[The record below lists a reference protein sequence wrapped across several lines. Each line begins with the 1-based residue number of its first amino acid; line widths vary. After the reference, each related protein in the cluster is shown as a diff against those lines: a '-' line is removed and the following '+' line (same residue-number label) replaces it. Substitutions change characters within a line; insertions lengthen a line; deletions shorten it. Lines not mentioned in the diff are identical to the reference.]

1 MKCKMITIWGR
12 AGSGKTTFAVNM
24 ALALAERKFI
34 VGVVSSNLLYGNLQV
49 FFNQS
54 IREDKGIF
62 QALDN
67 GLDGVNEH
75 FWKCGIQENLFLL
88 AVPNGY
94 KGLLADGVTGD
105 EAHTLLSEASSYF
118 DFLIIDGS
126 EEINNPISS
135 VALTLSSSIFTLHR
149 PSIAS
154 CLWLRAMED
163 FIKQLHLK
171 ERLVHLLNANDGS
184 CPIEAFLKN
193 TGIHY
198 SYELPFVKMASTQEN
213 AGTPIYL
220 SSDKES
226 KRYSRILDSLS
237 EELCG

>member
-1 MKCKMITIWGR
+1 MKCKIITIWGR
-12 AGSGKTTFAVNM
+12 AGSGKTTFAVNL

-54 IREDKGIF
+54 IREDKGVF
-62 QALDN
+62 QALGN
-67 GLDGVNEH
+67 CREGINEH
-75 FWKCGIQENLFLL
+75 FWKCGIHENLFLL

-94 KGLLADGVTGD
+94 KGLLADGVTG
-105 EAHTLLSEASSYF
+105 EETHALLSEASTYF

-126 EEINNPISS
+126 EEINNPMSS
-135 VALTLSSSIFTLHR
+135 VALTLSSTIFTIHR
-149 PSIAS
+149 PSIAT

-171 ERLVHLLNANDGS
+171 DRLVHLLNASDGS
-184 CPIEAFLKN
+184 CPVEGFLKN
-193 TGIHY
+193 SDIHFHQ
-198 SYELPFVKMASTQEN
+198 ELPTVKLASILEN

-220 SSDKES
+220 SGDKAS
-226 KRYSRILDSLS
+226 KSYSRVLDIISD
-237 EELCG
+237 ELCG